1 MSHLPAWKCANR
13 LGGGSLSRSSRRLRI
28 PMTAV
33 SPCRWEVVDATRRYC
48 CSPDVGHPGS
58 QRDAPERGER
68 RRVADAPSALVMSDS
83 TLWYRCPDVSGDR
96 LDDLKRG
103 RLAAPARAA
112 RPGRSG
118 PATAAGPGRPT
129 RWAAA
134 LARTL
139 DAAGGVPGTAAT
151 TSPISLAESRTTE
164 RRDDVATVDL
174 DASPSSCRGVSV
186 ATERP
191 PHAAPR
197 RPTPGSSPELP

>member
-1 MSHLPAWKCANR
+1 MLRAGIAAALMLVTPGR
-13 LGGGSLSRSSRRLRI
+13 RGMRRSEVSG
-28 PMTAV
+28 AV
-33 SPCRWEVVDATRRYC
+33 WRTRRPPWLC
-48 CSPDVGHPGS
+48 PTRRCGTGARTFPGTVWTTS
-58 QRDAPERGER
+58 SAAALRLPRAP
-68 RRVADAPSALVMSDS
+68 
-83 TLWYRCPDVSGDR
+83 
-96 LDDLKRG
+96 RG
-103 RLAAPARAA
+103 R
-112 RPGRSG
+112 GRSG

-197 RPTPGSSPELP
+197 RPTPPHAGIFP